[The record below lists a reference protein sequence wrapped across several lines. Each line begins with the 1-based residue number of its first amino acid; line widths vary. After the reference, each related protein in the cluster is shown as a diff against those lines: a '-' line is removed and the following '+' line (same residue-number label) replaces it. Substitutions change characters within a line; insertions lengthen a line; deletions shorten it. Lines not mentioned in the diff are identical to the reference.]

1 MSHKLVWTCEIAS
14 SWQNQKIKIFKFPAP
29 MVQIPVNW
37 FVRTGSIVQCDKICD
52 KLLHLRSSRNH
63 VQDAVPDEQR
73 SVLNNHVRKAKIKI
87 FKNHN
92 FSDFVELDSD
102 FSSSFSSEIIWYG
115 TIRYSHRTHMIWGHV
130 KNTSFECILSNFF
143 IHPVLKILEIL
154 CTKSRLI

>member
-1 MSHKLVWTCEIAS
+1 
-14 SWQNQKIKIFKFPAP
+14 

-52 KLLHLRSSRNH
+52 KLLHLRSCRNH

-87 FKNHN
+87 FKNYN

-102 FSSSFSSEIIWYG
+102 FDQAFLAKWYDMEPYHTVDTIWDHAIWVHIIWVGFSFGCSARYFHSHYRSIL
-115 TIRYSHRTHMIWGHV
+115 TIFCKQRFVKAYSVTHHWAFLQRP
-130 KNTSFECILSNFF
+130 NNR
-143 IHPVLKILEIL
+143 LEQ
-154 CTKSRLI
+154 